1 MTVNPFSI
9 KRKWSVEIGQSYL
22 VKTGI
27 IDVTCEKGIHS
38 DQFARSGL
46 PGFSLDR
53 SNSFPVRKEIC
64 GRCSYKNTQTD
75 ISPVFTNAER

>member
-1 MTVNPFSI
+1 MTFNPFII
-9 KRKWSVEIGQSYL
+9 KKNSHVEIGQSYL

-27 IDVTCEKGIHS
+27 IDVTCEKGKQS
-38 DQFARSGL
+38 DQFARSCL
-46 PGFSLDR
+46 LGFSLDR